1 MSIYVQCGNSS
12 YFSWMS
18 DSSGFIQTINFLL
31 ESWPM
36 DSRQLLGIDA
46 HNYHPDAPAMFG
58 AMYSRDLPGHGP
70 LYLDWVALNQ
80 DRGMVGLAAI
90 ANVDFNDDLEG
101 V

>member
-1 MSIYVQCGNSS
+1 
-12 YFSWMS
+12 
-18 DSSGFIQTINFLL
+18 
-31 ESWPM
+31 M

-101 V
+101 VWICMKIWFLKSSQVHFGCPLPINDANRSTKSD

>member
-1 MSIYVQCGNSS
+1 
-12 YFSWMS
+12 
-18 DSSGFIQTINFLL
+18 
-31 ESWPM
+31 M

-70 LYLDWVALNQ
+70 LCLDWVALNQ
-80 DRGMVGLAAI
+80 DIGTWGPGIGSHCA
-90 ANVDFNDDLEG
+90 DFKDDLD